1 MIPILCIISLCGS
14 NFFNTYHYQMIRGD
28 PNPASHG
35 WNEEEISDVEKEKG
49 VSNEEV
55 RYCMV
60 FLC

>member
-1 MIPILCIISLCGS
+1 
-14 NFFNTYHYQMIRGD
+14 MIRGD